1 MNGIVL
7 MNMKLR
13 TRRKKLKAILGQS
26 CTSKSTYYKHSPK
39 PFGQTKNGLVSER
52 LACTSGKIEILNKIR
67 IQILILNF
75 QVNLKWFFHPK
86 NLTSGNNNP

>member
-39 PFGQTKNGLVSER
+39 PFGQTKNGLVSGR
-52 LACTSGKIEILNKIR
+52 LAGTPRKTEIFKKIGIY
-67 IQILILNF
+67 ILILNF
-75 QVNLKWFFHPK
+75 QLPNKPK
-86 NLTSGNNNP
+86 SENNNP